1 MTHAL
6 IWLAAALAYAAFY
19 GWYVGFKR
27 RLSADEVE
35 ACCRELET
43 TWSVERIAPIKAFL
57 SRDNGRDFYMANFVH
72 LREHTA
78 SGERGKDVM
87 QRYQKPF
94 LKAIFKRACHPIAV
108 GIAASG
114 AVECWGIENGD
125 SWTVAAFVRYRS
137 RRDFAEILRMPTLYG
152 IHLHKEAAVEKTIA
166 FAGDPAFIV
175 GGGPKMMAPLL
186 LVAAA
191 SLASLLLG

>member
-1 MTHAL
+1 MVHIL
-6 IWLAAALAYAAFY
+6 IWLTAALAYATFY
-19 GWYVGFKR
+19 SWYVGFKR

-35 ACCRELET
+35 VCCHELEK
-43 TWSVERIAPIKAFL
+43 TWSAERIAPVKAFL
-57 SRDNGRDFYMANFVH
+57 SRDTGRDFYMANFVN
-72 LREHTA
+72 LRERTA
-78 SGERGKDVM
+78 NGESGKAAM

-94 LKAIFKRACHPIAV
+94 LKGILKRACHPIAI
-108 GIAASG
+108 GIAASH
-114 AVECWGIENGD
+114 AVECWGIANGEA
-125 SWTVAAFVRYRS
+125 WTVAAFVRYRS

>member
-6 IWLAAALAYAAFY
+6 IWLLAALAYAGFY

-35 ACCRELET
+35 ACCQALEE

-57 SRDNGRDFYMANFVH
+57 NQDTGREFYMANV
-72 LREHTA
+72 LQLYARTA
-78 SGERGKDVM
+78 SGERGSEVM

-94 LKAIFKRACHPIAV
+94 LNSILKRACHPIAV
-108 GIAASG
+108 GIAASR
-114 AVECWGIENGD
+114 AVEHWGIEQGETWN
-125 SWTVAAFVRYRS
+125 VAAFVRYRS
-137 RRDFAEILRMPTLYG
+137 RRDFAEILLMPSLYG

-166 FAGDPAFIV
+166 FASDPAFIV
-175 GGGPKMMAPLL
+175 GGGPKLIVPLA
-186 LVAAA
+186 LVAMA